1 MTIEEMFSLLEEK
14 LDGLVKRIGELKEH
28 NHELQEE
35 IEKLKTQKEEALKRI
50 NFMVDKISGV
60 V

>member
-1 MTIEEMFSLLEEK
+1 MTIEEMFTLLEEK
-14 LDGLVKRIGELKEH
+14 LDGLVKLIGELKDH
-28 NHELQEE
+28 NQQLQAE